1 MACLNSFL
9 NYFSELILKLLTPP
23 WRKKEIIF
31 QMDAVGVQSAPV
43 ILFSI
48 SFAAVVTIL
57 EYAYHMKLVIQ
68 TASMVPGFAALL
80 VLREL
85 GSVITALLLTSRV
98 GAGIAAELGSM
109 KITEQIEA
117 LRLLQLDPMRLL
129 VIPRV
134 IATIFSSMALTI
146 FANATCLFFSMVVSV
161 KQFGYST
168 GTFLTA
174 MNRFTSFKDVLLSL
188 VKAGVFGFVIP
199 VVSCYYGLNCK
210 AGAQGVGRATTKAV
224 VTSAMCIIALDFVLT
239 WLFSYLY

>member
-1 MACLNSFL
+1 MVELNSFL
-9 NYFSELILKLLTPP
+9 NYFTELILKLFSPP

-31 QMDAVGVQSAPV
+31 QLNEIGVRSAPV
-43 ILFSI
+43 VLFSI

-68 TASMVPGFAALL
+68 SANMVPGFAALL

-98 GAGIAAELGSM
+98 GAGIAAELGIM
-109 KITEQIEA
+109 QITEQIEA
-117 LRLLQLDPMRLL
+117 LRLLQLDPVRFL
-129 VIPRV
+129 VVPRV
-134 IATIFSSMALTI
+134 IATVFSAMALTV
-146 FANATCLFFSMVVSV
+146 FANAACLFFAMLVSIRDLS
-161 KQFGYST
+161 YSF
-168 GTFLTA
+168 GTFLSA

-188 VKAGVFGFVIP
+188 VKGGVFGFVIP

-210 AGAQGVGRATTKAV
+210 PGAQGVGRATTKAV
-224 VTSAMCIIALDFVLT
+224 VTNAVSIIILDFILT